1 MPRIRLA
8 FWHDGHAPG
17 EEIDVAEADLPAL
30 RRDGR
35 VADVLTA
42 EGPAAAQQPSAQ
54 PETAVSPE
62 SSPET
67 EPAKTAAP
75 ETGRRRR

>member
-17 EEIDVAEADLPAL
+17 DEIDVTDGDLPAL
-30 RRDGR
+30 QRDGR
-35 VADVLTA
+35 VAHVLAA
-42 EGPAAAQQPSAQ
+42 EEPVAAQQSSAQ
-54 PETAVSPE
+54 PETAVAPE

-67 EPAKTAAP
+67 EPAKAEL

>member
-17 EEIDVAEADLPAL
+17 EEIDVADDDLPAL

-35 VADVLTA
+35 VAQVLDT
-42 EGPAAAQQPSAQ
+42 EEPTPAQQPPVQS
-54 PETAVSPE
+54 ETAAAPEPSPE
-62 SSPET
+62 S
-67 EPAKTAAP
+67 EPVKTGP